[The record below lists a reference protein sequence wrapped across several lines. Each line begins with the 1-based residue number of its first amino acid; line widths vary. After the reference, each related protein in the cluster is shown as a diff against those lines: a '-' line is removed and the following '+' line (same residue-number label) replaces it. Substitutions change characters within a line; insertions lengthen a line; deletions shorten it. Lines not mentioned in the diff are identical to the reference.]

1 MWMRR
6 VCEGRLSIGWWW
18 RREVV
23 WWALERVGVD
33 GWLVGVIQSMYVRV
47 TIAVGVVGE
56 GSAEFWVGVG
66 VRRGL

>member
-1 MWMRR
+1 MTL
-6 VCEGRLSIGWWW
+6 VGLAGAFGGVS
-18 RREVV
+18 REVV

-66 VRRGL
+66 VR

>member
-1 MWMRR
+1 MTL
-6 VCEGRLSIGWWW
+6 VGLEGAFGGVS
-18 RREVV
+18 REVV

>member
-1 MWMRR
+1 MTL
-6 VCEGRLSIGWWW
+6 VGLEGAFGGVS
-18 RREVV
+18 REVV
-23 WWALERVGVD
+23 WWALERVDVD
-33 GWLVGVIQSMYVRV
+33 GWLVGVIQSMYIRV